1 MHAIIVIVHGD
12 VLKAG
17 MYKETLSATAIALT
31 FIAFLPY
38 IRSITQAKTKPHV
51 FSWVIWGSV
60 TFVVFLA
67 QLTDKAGAGAWPI
80 GVSGIITIY
89 VAFLAYRHK
98 SDSSI
103 TRTDWL
109 FFITAMTS
117 LPLWYITSDPLWAV
131 VVLTI
136 VDLIGFGPTF
146 RKSYAHPF
154 EEQLM
159 FFTLIAARNFI
170 SIMALE
176 HYSLTTILFPAAT
189 AVTCLLFILMVMYRR
204 QILITKKG

>member
-1 MHAIIVIVHGD
+1 
-12 VLKAG
+12 
-17 MYKETLSATAIALT
+17 MYKEALSATAIALT

-38 IRSITQAKTKPHV
+38 IHSITHAKTKPHV

-67 QLTDKAGAGAWPI
+67 QLADKAGAGAWPI
-80 GVSGIITIY
+80 GVSGIITMY

-98 SDSSI
+98 SDSTI

-109 FFITAMTS
+109 FFVTAMTS
-117 LPLWYITSDPLWAV
+117 LPMWYMTSDPLWAV

-146 RKSYAHPF
+146 RKSYSYPF
-154 EEQLM
+154 EEQLT
-159 FFTLIAARNFI
+159 FFSLIAARNFI
-170 SIMALE
+170 AIMALE

-189 AVTCLLFILMVMYRR
+189 AVTCLIFILMVMYRR